1 MFKQVVRYIEGN
13 GLLHPSH
20 HGSRSQHS
28 TCTAIIEMYDT
39 WVDSADNGEMG
50 GVMMIDLSAAFDL
63 VDHSLLLQKLDL
75 LGFDKSAIVWFWS
88 YLTARSQCV
97 YVDGQLSEFASVDVG
112 VPQGSVLG
120 PLMYILFVNDLPEVV
135 HGHPGQAVHGE
146 GPNQAIYNMNCSS
159 CGGLCCYVDDSTY
172 MFSSTD
178 AGCLS
183 DMLSE
188 QYRKLSDYMGDN
200 RLVINDDKT
209 HLIVMGTLKY
219 KDEWKQVN
227 IDTGTVV
234 IKPKE
239 TEKLLGLHI
248 HQSLKWGEHILN
260 NEKSMLKTLAT
271 RLGALKK
278 ISVNASF
285 QTRLMVANSCFI
297 SIISYLISVWGGTE
311 AYIIRAVQ
319 VMQNKAARC
328 ITKKSWYTSTG
339 TLLLQCNWL
348 SMKQLVTYHTVL
360 QVWKVKTQ
368 KAPIYLQSKIQASVT
383 RSEAEGTL
391 GVNVETSLAG
401 NSFMVRSALAWNSVQ
416 PDIRSIQKLQQF
428 KSKLM
433 KWIKANIDIE

>member
-1 MFKQVVRYIEGN
+1 M
-13 GLLHPSH
+13 
-20 HGSRSQHS
+20 
-28 TCTAIIEMYDT
+28 
-39 WVDSADNGEMG
+39 
-50 GVMMIDLSAAFDL
+50 
-63 VDHSLLLQKLDL
+63 
-75 LGFDKSAIVWFWS
+75 LGFDNSAIGWFWS

-97 YVDGQLSEFASVDVG
+97 YVDGQLSDFASADVG

-135 HGHPGQAVHGE
+135 HGHPGQAVHEE
-146 GPNQAIYNMNCSS
+146 GQNQALFNMNCHS

-172 MFSSTD
+172 MFSSPD
-178 AGCLS
+178 PGCLS
-183 DMLSE
+183 DMLTE

-209 HLIVMGTLKY
+209 HLIVMGTPKY
-219 KDEWKQVN
+219 KETRKLVN

-234 IKPKE
+234 VRPKE

-248 HQSLKWGEHILN
+248 HQSLKWGEHVIN

-297 SIISYLISVWGGTE
+297 SIISYMISVWGGTE
-311 AYIIRAVQ
+311 AYIIKAVQ

-328 ITKKSWYTSTG
+328 ITKKSWYTSTR

-348 SMKQLVTYHTVL
+348 SINQLIFYHTVL

-368 KAPIYLQSKIQASVT
+368 KSPVYLYSKIQSSVT
-383 RSEAEGTL
+383 RSAAEGTL
-391 GVNVETSLAG
+391 RVPIVVTSLASK
-401 NSFMVRSALAWNSVQ
+401 SFMVRSAVMWNSV
-416 PDIRSIQKLQQF
+416 PEAS
-428 KSKLM
+428 KSCSSSSQ
-433 KWIKANIDIE
+433 N